1 MKFVRDSVHG
11 TLNLTEFELK
21 LIDTPPLQR
30 LRRIRQLGFI
40 NLIYPGANHSRF
52 EHSIGALYLASRL
65 ADSIGLDEDKKS
77 LLRICALLHDV
88 GHGPFS
94 HVSEPALNVP
104 HEEFTSYVIKNS
116 EITDVL
122 NEKYKINKIDDII
135 HGKSVLG
142 QAISGELDV
151 DRMDYLL
158 RDSHYTGVAYGT
170 IDVERLIYN
179 LKLENNLV
187 LDIKGVQ
194 AAESML
200 VARYFMYPS
209 VYQHHTTR
217 IVNAMFRRCLK
228 HAITNGLIDSQYLNT
243 HDDSD
248 LLCLCRAQD
257 GIIGEFTS
265 MLDNRNLLKNVKSL
279 NLSEVENPEQPFKI
293 PKDDLLSA
301 EVEIA
306 EDYDIPRDY
315 VILSMPEY
323 PSFDEARTQVSTGD
337 AIVKLSE
344 ISSIVNALNDA
355 KFNYAE
361 LCIYVPKEYREKMSN
376 FDFYDY
382 LDLPEQKNTYNKQL
396 RLQIKYD

>member
-11 TLNLTEFELK
+11 TLTLTEFELK

-65 ADSIGLDEDKKS
+65 ADSIDLDEDKKN

-94 HVSEPALNVP
+94 HVSEPVLNVP
-104 HEEFTSYVIKNS
+104 HEEFTSHIIKNS

-122 NEKYKINKIDDII
+122 NEQYKIDKIDDII
-135 HGKSVLG
+135 HGRTVLG

-179 LKLENNLV
+179 MKLENNLV

-217 IVNAMFRRCLK
+217 IVNAMFRRCLN
-228 HAITNGLIDSQYLNT
+228 HAVEDNIIDTTYLNT

-248 LLCLCRAQD
+248 LLCLCREQD
-257 GIIGEFTS
+257 GIIGDFTS
-265 MLDNRNLLKNVKSL
+265 KLDNRNLLKNVKSL
-279 NLSEVENPEQPFKI
+279 NLSEIENPEAPFEL
-293 PKDDLLSA
+293 PKEKLLNA
-301 EVEIA
+301 EIEIA
-306 EDYDIPRDY
+306 EAYDIPRDY

-361 LCIYVPKEYREKMSN
+361 LCIYVPEEYREKMID

-382 LDLPEQKNTYNKQL
+382 LDLPKQKNIHNKQL
-396 RLQIKYD
+396 KLIP

>member
-1 MKFVRDSVHG
+1 MKFLRDSVHG
-11 TLNLTEFELK
+11 TLTLTEFELK

-52 EHSIGALYLASRL
+52 EHSIGALYLASKL
-65 ADSIGLDEDKKS
+65 ADSIGLDEDKKN
-77 LLRICALLHDV
+77 LLRVCALLHDI

-94 HVSEPALNVP
+94 HVSEPILNIP
-104 HEEFTSYVIKNS
+104 HEELTSYIIKNS
-116 EITDVL
+116 ELTDVL
-122 NEKYKINKIDDII
+122 NEKYRINKIDEII
-135 HGKSVLG
+135 HGQNVLG

-179 LKLENNLV
+179 IKLENNLV
-187 LDIKGVQ
+187 LDIKGIQ

-228 HAITNGLIDSQYLNT
+228 YAVEEKIVDLEYLSK

-248 LLCLCRAQD
+248 LLCLCRNQN
-257 GIIGEFTS
+257 GIIGDFTS
-265 MLDNRNLLKNVKSL
+265 KLDNRKLLKNVKSI
-279 NLSEVENPEQPFKI
+279 NLSEIENPDKIFSI
-293 PKDDLLSA
+293 PKEKLLNA
-301 EVEIA
+301 EIEIA
-306 EDYDIPRDY
+306 EDYNIPHDY
-315 VILSMPEY
+315 VILSIPEY

-361 LCIYVPKEYREKMSN
+361 LCVYVPQEYKEKMSN

-382 LDLPEQKNTYNKQL
+382 LDLPKQKNIHNKQL
-396 RLQIKYD
+396 KLIS